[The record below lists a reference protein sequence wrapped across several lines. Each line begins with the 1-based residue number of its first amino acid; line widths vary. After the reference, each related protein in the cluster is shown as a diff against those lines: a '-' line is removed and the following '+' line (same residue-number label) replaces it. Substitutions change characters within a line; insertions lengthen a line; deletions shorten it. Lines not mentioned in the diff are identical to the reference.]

1 MSERILLAIDTATTR
16 IVVATGSPDG
26 AVRSAADWPAG
37 YRHGETLLPAV
48 ERLLVEG
55 GLSRDAIAA
64 VIVGTGPG
72 TFTGLRVGIAT
83 AKGIAHGLG
92 CPIVGVA
99 TGAALMA
106 AAAGDLGVDPSGIRL
121 LLPAGPTDRI
131 LVRDGAAPTL
141 LPAGEAPSVE
151 PDDAT
156 PADEATADDP
166 IDVAVD
172 LDGRAPAD
180 ACERGERARAGLAA
194 ALVRL
199 GAARLARGDADDLA
213 RLVPEYVTLPR
224 GAAPASGEVSWSH
237 DHR

>member
-1 MSERILLAIDTATTR
+1 M
-16 IVVATGSPDG
+16 
-26 AVRSAADWPAG
+26 
-37 YRHGETLLPAV
+37 
-48 ERLLVEG
+48 
-55 GLSRDAIAA
+55 
-64 VIVGTGPG
+64 GTGPG

-106 AAAGDLGVDPSGIRL
+106 AAAGDLGVDPGRIRL

-141 LPAGEAPSVE
+141 LPAGEASRAARAPAGRR
-151 PDDAT
+151 PT
-156 PADEATADDP
+156 PV
-166 IDVAVD
+166 DVAVD

-199 GAARLARGDADDLA
+199 GAARLAARRRRTTSRGSS
-213 RLVPEYVTLPR
+213 RNT
-224 GAAPASGEVSWSH
+224 
-237 DHR
+237 